1 MHSIPVL
8 VLQCL
13 SQIILFSFFQSII
26 PLSLSF
32 TVSSKSLPSLSL
44 QPILPHDI
52 SYPHVSASHHLVLCC
67 FQVQAFTSFP
77 GEVSPTVRR
86 DIKTPG
92 EIKLATAIMMAYI
105 YFSLLLPSNC
115 REKEHIGIHL
125 CSQPNSH

>member
-8 VLQCL
+8 VLQCF
-13 SQIILFSFFQSII
+13 SQIILFSFFQSSI

-44 QPILPHDI
+44 QPILPMVFLILAFD
-52 SYPHVSASHHLVLCC
+52 VSASHYLVLC

-92 EIKLATAIMMAYI
+92 EIKLATEKYI
-105 YFSLLLPSNC
+105 LYIFNFCFPLIEERRST
-115 REKEHIGIHL
+115 
-125 CSQPNSH
+125 